1 MFLNFNVFNVS
12 EYNLNFVSY
21 TVFFVVV
28 FPQHVYI
35 FNDYV
40 FTFVIIDCF
49 IDEQNEAIDNLSLT
63 IHKTE

>member
-40 FTFVIIDCF
+40 FTFVITDCF